1 MQEPVFEST
10 GLALHS
16 GDGFSWHGL
25 MLRDTLSIVATRS
38 KCMQSRIKW
47 LDNLSFV
54 GESDSGHSVV
64 MDGSV
69 EHGGRNLGVRP
80 MEMVLLG
87 LGGCSSI
94 DVILMLKK
102 ARQDVS
108 DCQVLIEAERADAV
122 PAVFTRIALKF
133 IVEGRNLSVRQVER
147 VVSMSVEKYCSV
159 TKMLESSV
167 EISFTTEIVDIVD

>member
-1 MQEPVFEST
+1 MQT
-10 GLALHS
+10 
-16 GDGFSWHGL
+16 
-25 MLRDTLSIVATRS
+25 
-38 KCMQSRIKW
+38 RIKW

-94 DVILMLKK
+94 DVL
-102 ARQDVS
+102 S
-108 DCQVLIEAERADAV
+108 LIH
-122 PAVFTRIALKF
+122 I
-133 IVEGRNLSVRQVER
+133 
-147 VVSMSVEKYCSV
+147 
-159 TKMLESSV
+159 
-167 EISFTTEIVDIVD
+167 